1 MTLIRIAVLGLAVL
15 LLVSWTVAQ
24 AGDEAPAGETTKTEK
39 LAEASAKLAERA
51 HHLADVRWRNGMGTP
66 LEVSDALLRMQD
78 SQVREVLALKDYRLS
93 LARLERAAG
102 RPVPLISRHFDEFS
116 FDALIPE
123 DRKP

>member
-1 MTLIRIAVLGLAVL
+1 
-15 LLVSWTVAQ
+15 
-24 AGDEAPAGETTKTEK
+24 
-39 LAEASAKLAERA
+39 
-51 HHLADVRWRNGMGTP
+51 MGTP

-78 SQVREVLALKDYRLS
+78 SQVREVLALKEYRLS

-116 FDALIPE
+116 FDAIVHE